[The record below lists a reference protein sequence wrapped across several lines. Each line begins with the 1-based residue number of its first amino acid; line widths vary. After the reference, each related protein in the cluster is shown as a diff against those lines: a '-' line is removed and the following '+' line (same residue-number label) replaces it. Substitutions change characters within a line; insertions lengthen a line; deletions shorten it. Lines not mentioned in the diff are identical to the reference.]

1 MNTQTKRVSRLTEL
15 ADKQVNAARTL
26 VAKAAEA
33 VAQARVVAARTTAE
47 WTEAAQG
54 FGQNVRSAHDL
65 EEQANRLRT
74 LRLQA
79 DLAAQRVDTAAAEER
94 RCTAALVEATMD
106 KRKLERWGERLE
118 ERERDTLAREE
129 QRAFDQ
135 LAARTVRGRP

>member
-26 VAKAAEA
+26 VAKATEA
-33 VAQARVVAARTTAE
+33 VAQARVTAE
-47 WTEAAQG
+47 RTAAAWTAAAQG
-54 FGQNVRSAHDL
+54 FGQNVTSAHEL

-74 LRLQA
+74 LRMQA
-79 DLAAQRVDTAAAEER
+79 DIAAQRVDSASAEER

-118 ERERDTLAREE
+118 ERERDTVAREE